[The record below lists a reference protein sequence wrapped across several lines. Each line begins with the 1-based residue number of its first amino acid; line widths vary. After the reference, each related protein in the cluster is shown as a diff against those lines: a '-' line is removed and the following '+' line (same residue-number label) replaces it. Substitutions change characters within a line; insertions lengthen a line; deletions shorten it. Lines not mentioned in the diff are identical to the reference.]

1 MGVAVIP
8 MTAGAGVRVVE
19 GVGRGG
25 DPIIIGA
32 GLVETADSVEEA
44 ARGGGG
50 GRCCGNP
57 WSRMVQGR
65 IGIVIYW

>member
-32 GLVETADSVEEA
+32 GLVETMMVWRRPPGGNAVGIHGVEWC
-44 ARGGGG
+44 RGG
-50 GRCCGNP
+50 
-57 WSRMVQGR
+57 
-65 IGIVIYW
+65 